1 MNPANN
7 KQMPQQPE
15 DNDTIRETISTFEA
29 MLELFPED
37 ISALESL
44 LVAYQQAGDDAN
56 LCDKGNRL
64 ISIFMLNDDWNRVF
78 DLAQTVLAKVPD
90 DVTAKHALQQAQERT
105 GRVLDEA
112 HKAAGEVDLARI
124 SAELGFDLHGELDL
138 AWLLLQN
145 AVISQ
150 EQYESAIDRLTEIS
164 SHAKQDCILSFLEEL
179 KEVDRVDMVKVVAFI
194 AAEGGMPFIELSRCE
209 FQEEVVNRIPFDY
222 ARHIAAIPFDRF
234 GNEIMVAVMNPVN
247 KNLHQRI
254 AKFLKTNI
262 HFFFTSPDEFHAASE
277 RYKERTKKKS

>member
-7 KQMPQQPE
+7 MPQPAE
-15 DNDTIRETISTFEA
+15 NNDTIRETISTFEA

-44 LVAYQQAGDDAN
+44 LIAYQQVGDYAS

-78 DLAQTVLAKVPD
+78 DLAQMVLAKVPN

-105 GRVLDEA
+105 GRMLEED
-112 HKAAGEVDLARI
+112 HKTAGEVDLARI
-124 SAELGFDLHGELDL
+124 TTELGFDLHGELDL

-164 SHAKQDCILSFLEEL
+164 SHAKSDNILSFLEEL
-179 KEVDRVDMVKVVAFI
+179 KDVDRIDMLKVVAFI
-194 AAEGGMPFIELSRCE
+194 ATEGGMPFIELSRCE
-209 FQEEVVNRIPFDY
+209 FQEEVVNRIPFGY

-234 GNEIMVAVMNPVN
+234 GNEIMVAVMNPVICN
-247 KNLHQRI
+247 RNIRI
-254 AKFLKTNI
+254 I
-262 HFFFTSPDEFHAASE
+262 
-277 RYKERTKKKS
+277 